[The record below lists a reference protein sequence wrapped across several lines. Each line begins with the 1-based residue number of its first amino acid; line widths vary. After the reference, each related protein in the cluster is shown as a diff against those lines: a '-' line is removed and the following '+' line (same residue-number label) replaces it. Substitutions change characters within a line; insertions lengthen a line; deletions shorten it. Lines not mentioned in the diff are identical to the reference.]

1 MKASNK
7 FESEAELASVVRRRM
22 ECIGWTAY
30 AEVQVEQ
37 GDKRADLVFESG
49 RRIMIVE
56 TKLSL
61 SIEVV
66 SQAVRWLGKA
76 HYVVIA
82 VPAPKGRSS
91 ERIAFVVD
99 YLRSKGIGLW
109 WLSPGEERELHSG
122 EIYDMSRLDVVVPE
136 GLHRWADWNAQ
147 KLRRVLVDEM
157 REAQAGGKTGG
168 EASTPFKR
176 TCLTLR
182 KFVEQHPGTPFV
194 SAMGHIQHHYSS
206 VRSARSNIEIILK
219 TAGLEIRDGGLYVPG
234 TAPASSSAQADLPV
248 PQNPTNQR
256 TDTAV
261 IRCAGCR
268 GMVGLMKYDR
278 FGMET
283 LQAISPKLEGREAY
297 IEWEHSANLPALRLC
312 GCNGRQ
318 PNLL

>member
-1 MKASNK
+1 MSASKK

-37 GDKRADLVFESG
+37 GDKRADLVFEAG
-49 RRIMIVE
+49 RRVMIVE

-109 WLSPGEERELHSG
+109 WLEPGEECQLGSG
-122 EIYDMSRLDVVVPE
+122 DIYDASRLDVVVPE
-136 GLHRWADWNAQ
+136 RLHRWADWKAQ

-157 REAQAGGKTGG
+157 REAQAGRQTGG
-168 EASTPFKR
+168 VASTPFKR
-176 TCLTLR
+176 TCLALR
-182 KFVEQHPGTPFV
+182 KFVERYPGTPFI

-219 TAGLEIRDGGLYVPG
+219 AAELEIRDGGLYVPG
-234 TAPASSSAQADLPV
+234 TAIASPSTQADIPV
-248 PQNPTNQR
+248 QQNPSTQR

-268 GMVGLMKYDR
+268 GMVGLMKYDH
-278 FGMET
+278 FGMGA
-283 LQAISPKLEGREAY
+283 LQAIRPKLEGGKAY

-318 PNLL
+318 QNLL